1 MTIREATINDY
12 EQVWDIFSAVI
23 TKGDTYTFDPATPK
37 SELAAYWFAPY
48 MKTFVMEDGEN
59 ILGTYVLKPNQP
71 GLGSHIANG
80 AYMVHPAARGKGI
93 GKLLCGH
100 SIETARQL
108 GYKAMQFNI
117 VISTNTVA
125 VALWQKFGFQIIG
138 TIPNGFRHL
147 QLGFVDAYIMYKE
160 L

>member
-1 MTIREATINDY
+1 MIIRAATLNDY
-12 EQVWDIFSAVI
+12 EQVWEIFSAVI
-23 TKGDTYTFDPATPK
+23 KKGDTYTFDPDTPK
-37 SELAAYWFAPY
+37 NELATYWFAPN
-48 MKTFVMEDGEN
+48 MKTFVLEDGGD

-71 GLGSHIANG
+71 GLGSHIANCG
-80 AYMVHPAARGKGI
+80 YMVHPAAQGKGI
-93 GKLLCGH
+93 GKLLCRH

-125 VALWQKFGFQIIG
+125 VALWQKFGFSIIG
-138 TIPNGFRHL
+138 TIPNGFKHL
-147 QLGFVDAYIMYKE
+147 KLGFVDAYIMYKE